1 MTRGRGGAIVARA
14 NALEEVMRM
23 SADTFP
29 TYPVRVEGHLDPGLS
44 RWLWL
49 VKWLLVIPH
58 YVVLAF
64 LWLGFGVLSVV
75 AFFAILLTGRYPR
88 GIFDFNVG
96 VLRWSWRVAFYAFAA
111 NGTDR
116 YPPFSLQESDYPAT
130 FGVEYPAR
138 LSRGL
143 VVVKWWLL
151 AIPHYLVLAVFLGSG
166 TWFATRAD
174 ETAPAAW
181 AGLIS
186 ILVLIAVV
194 ALLFTGRYPRGI
206 FDLVLGMNRWVLR
219 VAAYVGLMTDRYPP
233 FRLDLGE
240 TEPGTMTLPPPSA
253 TPADETAAPGVRR
266 AGGGR
271 IALLVV
277 GSVIAL
283 LATGLLATGGVG
295 LVFDQTQRDGQGYL
309 MSSSERYST
318 GTYAMMSGQVDLY
331 GPGWT
336 PNGLIGTVKLRSDS
350 ARPVFVGIGP
360 ASEVERYLANVPR
373 IELRD
378 LGDVSRER
386 IGGTAAPARPQAQ
399 SFWVARTTG
408 SGDQA
413 VRWKARDG
421 DWRAVVMAADG
432 SRGVDA
438 DLSVGATFPD
448 LDWLA
453 GGLLAGGAVLLLVGG
468 TLIYL
473 GARRPSPHE
482 G

>member
-1 MTRGRGGAIVARA
+1 
-14 NALEEVMRM
+14 M
-23 SADTFP
+23 SADSLP

-58 YVVLAF
+58 YIVLSF
-64 LWLGFGVLSVV
+64 LWLAFGVLSVV
-75 AFFAILLTGRYPR
+75 AFFAILFTARYPR
-88 GIFDFNVG
+88 GIFDFNIG

-116 YPPFSLQESDYPAT
+116 YPPFSLSESDYPAT
-130 FGVEYPAR
+130 FEVEYPER

-143 VVVKWWLL
+143 VLVKSWLL
-151 AIPHYLVLAVFLGSG
+151 AIPQYLVVAVFLGG
-166 TWFATRAD
+166 GAWFVTRAD
-174 ETAPAAW
+174 EAAPAW

-194 ALLFTGRYPRGI
+194 VLLFTGRYPRGI

-219 VAAYVGLMTDRYPP
+219 VAAYAALMTDRYPP
-233 FRLDLGE
+233 FRLDMGE
-240 TEPGTMTLPPPSA
+240 TEPGTMTLPPPGA
-253 TPADETAAPGVRR
+253 APPDDTAAATGERR
-266 AGGGR
+266 AGGGH

-277 GSVIAL
+277 GSIIAL
-283 LATGLLATGGVG
+283 LATGVLAAGGTG
-295 LVFDQTQRDGQGYL
+295 LVFDQTQRDEQGFL

-318 GTYAMMSGQVDLY
+318 GTYALVSEQVDLY
-331 GPGWT
+331 GPGWV
-336 PNGLIGTVKLRSDS
+336 PNGLVGTVKLRSDS
-350 ARPVFVGIGP
+350 QRAVFVGIGP
-360 ASEVERYLANVPR
+360 ANEVERYLANVPR
-373 IELRD
+373 VELRD
-378 LGDVSRER
+378 LGDVTRSRL
-386 IGGTAAPARPQAQ
+386 GGTAAPERPQAQ

-408 SGDQA
+408 SGEQA

-432 SRGVDA
+432 GRGVDA
-438 DLSVGATFPD
+438 ELSVGATFPD

-453 GGLLAGGAVLLLVGG
+453 GGLLAGGAVLLLAGG

-473 GARRPSPHE
+473 GARRLGPGTS
-482 G
+482 

>member
-1 MTRGRGGAIVARA
+1 
-14 NALEEVMRM
+14 M
-23 SADTFP
+23 SADTLP
-29 TYPVRVEGHLDPGLS
+29 AYPVRVEGHLDPGLS

-58 YVVLAF
+58 YIVLSF
-64 LWLGFGVLSVV
+64 LWLAFGVLSVV
-75 AFFAILLTGRYPR
+75 AFFAILFTARYPR

-116 YPPFSLQESDYPAT
+116 YPPFALSETDYPAT
-130 FGVEYPAR
+130 FEVEYPER

-143 VVVKWWLL
+143 VLVKSWLL
-151 AIPHYLVLAVFLGSG
+151 AIPQYLVVAVFLGG
-166 TWFATRAD
+166 GAWFVTRAD
-174 ETAPAAW
+174 EGTPAW

-194 ALLFTGRYPRGI
+194 VLLFTGRYPRGI
-206 FDLVLGMNRWVLR
+206 FDLVLGLNRWVLR
-219 VAAYVGLMTDRYPP
+219 VAAYAGLMTDRYPP
-233 FRLDLGE
+233 FRLDMGE
-240 TEPGTMTLPPPSA
+240 TEPGTMTLPLPGA
-253 TPADETAAPGVRR
+253 APAADTAAAGERR
-266 AGGGR
+266 AGGGH

-277 GSVIAL
+277 GSIIAL
-283 LATGLLATGGVG
+283 LATGMLAAGGTG
-295 LVFDQTQRDGQGYL
+295 LVFDQTQRDDQGFL

-318 GTYAMMSGQVDLY
+318 GTYALVSEQVDLD
-331 GPGWT
+331 GPGWV

-350 ARPVFVGIGP
+350 ARPIFVGIGP

-373 IELRD
+373 VELRD
-378 LGDVSRER
+378 LGDVTRSRL
-386 IGGTAAPARPQAQ
+386 GGTAAPARPEAQ

-408 SGDQA
+408 SGEQA

-438 DLSVGATFPD
+438 ELSVGATFPD
-448 LDWLA
+448 LDWLS

-473 GARRPSPHE
+473 GARSTST
-482 G
+482 GGS